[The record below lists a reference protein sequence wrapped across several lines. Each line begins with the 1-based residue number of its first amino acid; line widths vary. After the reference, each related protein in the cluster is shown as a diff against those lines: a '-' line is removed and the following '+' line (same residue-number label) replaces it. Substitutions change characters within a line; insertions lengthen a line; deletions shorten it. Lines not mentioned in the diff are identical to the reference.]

1 MKSKK
6 SSFLKRI
13 FRYSFVFL
21 FLAALLSGLFFLL
34 VYFGAFGSLPD
45 EEELAAITNEEASLV
60 FSSDNRLIGK
70 YFAENRT
77 NISWEEVP
85 VHLRNA
91 LIATEDKRFYTHKG
105 YDTQSYL
112 RVFLKTILLGDNSGG
127 GGSTL
132 TQQLIKN
139 LYGRSNY
146 GFLSIPVNKLKEI
159 IIASRMETVYDKEE
173 LLLLY
178 FNSVPFGEDVYG
190 VESASRR
197 YFDKSTRELLIE
209 ESAVLVGMLKAN
221 TYFNP
226 RLNPKNSLQRRNVV
240 LSLMEKEAY
249 LSSEEA
255 AHLKSLALKI
265 NYENVGLK
273 APAGYFVYQVKKKSL
288 EILEQIR
295 FETGQEYSLEK
306 DGLRIYTTLDLQ
318 VQELAAKS
326 IKKHMAAMQPI
337 LDKELEIYQFKKQ
350 WFEKQNQNAKVQSKR
365 KIEVFD
371 WKGIQTKNMTSID
384 SLWHYYK
391 MLNASVLITNP
402 KNGNVISW
410 IGGNNYGYLPFDMVL
425 SHRQIASAFKPILYA
440 SALEKGYSASTYLEN
455 EEKIYPEY
463 DNWKP
468 QNYNHRSS
476 PDSTVSLW
484 YALANS
490 MNLPTVDLYFKLG
503 REDMLNTCNKLYFP
517 RIAKDAPSIALGTL
531 DLSLAEIVRAYA
543 AFANQGKLNE
553 LVMIDKIT
561 DASGNILF
569 RQESNSA
576 EKVFSI
582 ETSQEITAI
591 LEKAIDEGTGV
602 KIRTRY
608 GIQADLAGKTGTAQ
622 NYSNAWFLAYTPD
635 MVIGTWVGA
644 RTPDLHFYSGNGS
657 GSSLAL
663 PVAAGVIKGIE
674 RDTKLC
680 KKYLTPFAFS
690 NEAYSS
696 LQSDPYKQKG
706 IDGFFNRLF
715 KAKDKEENDT
725 LELDKAQ
732 KKTRGVKSFF
742 RKLFKGKRDK

>member
-1 MKSKK
+1 MKSRKP
-6 SSFLKRI
+6 SFLKRI
-13 FRYSFVFL
+13 FRYSFVIL
-21 FLAALLSGLFFLL
+21 LLSALLGGLFFLL
-34 VYFGAFGSLPD
+34 VYVGAFGPLPD
-45 EEELAAITNEEASLV
+45 EEELAAISNEEASLV

-85 VHLRNA
+85 IHLKNA

-112 RVFLKTILLGDNSGG
+112 RVFLKTILLGDKSGG

-139 LYGRSNY
+139 LYGRSDF

-159 IIASRMETVYDKEE
+159 IIASRMEMLYDKEE

-197 YFDKSTRELLIE
+197 YFNKPTRELLIE

-226 RLNPKNSLQRRNVV
+226 RLNPKNSLQRRNMV

-249 LSSEEA
+249 LSPEEA
-255 AHLKSLALKI
+255 ARLKSLALKI
-265 NYENVGLK
+265 NYENVGLN
-273 APAGYFVYQVKKKSL
+273 APAGYFVYQVKKKSR
-288 EILEQIR
+288 EILEQIKTN
-295 FETGQEYSLEK
+295 TGRGYSLEK
-306 DGLRIYTTLDLQ
+306 DGLRIYTTLNMQ

-337 LDKELEIYQFKKQ
+337 LDKELEIHQFKKN
-350 WFEKQNQNAKVQSKR
+350 WFDKHRQNAIAQSKR
-365 KIEVFD
+365 KVNVFD
-371 WKGIQTKNMTSID
+371 WKGTQTRNMTSLD

-391 MLNASVLITNP
+391 MLNAAVLITNP
-402 KNGNVISW
+402 KNGAVISW
-410 IGGNNYGYLPFDMVL
+410 IGGNNYRYLPFDMVL

-455 EEKIYPEY
+455 EEKTYPEY

-468 QNYNHRSS
+468 QNYNHQSS
-476 PDSTVSLW
+476 PDSTVSFW

-503 REDMLNTCNKLYFP
+503 RENLLNTCNKLYFP
-517 RIAKDAPSIALGTL
+517 RITKDAPSIALGTL

-561 DASGNILF
+561 DASGNILY
-569 RQESNSA
+569 REESKPS
-576 EKVFSI
+576 EEVFSL

-591 LEKAIDEGTGV
+591 LEKAIDEGTGA
-602 KIRTRY
+602 KIRNRY

-622 NYSNAWFLAYTPD
+622 NYSNAWFLTYTPD

-657 GSSLAL
+657 GSVLAL
-663 PVAAGVIKGIE
+663 PIAAGVIKGIE
-674 RDTKLC
+674 RDSKLS
-680 KKYLTPFAFS
+680 KKYLTPFALS
-690 NEAYSS
+690 SEAYSA
-696 LQSDPYKQKG
+696 LQSDAYQQKG

-715 KAKDKEENDT
+715 KPKDKEENDT
-725 LELDKAQ
+725 LKSDKDQ
-732 KKTRGVKSFF
+732 KEKRGIKTFF
-742 RKLFKGKRDK
+742 KKLFKRK